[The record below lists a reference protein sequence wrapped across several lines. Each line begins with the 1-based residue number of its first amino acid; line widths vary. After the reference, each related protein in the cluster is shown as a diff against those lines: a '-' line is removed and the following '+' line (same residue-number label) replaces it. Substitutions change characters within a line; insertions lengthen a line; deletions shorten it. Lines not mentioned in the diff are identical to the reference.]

1 VANRAKG
8 DAEERAR
15 CLSCRRRALGPAP
28 DHDQRRPDDGKQA
41 GRAGYYRR
49 PPWRAT
55 ISVVVASAPPRSDAD
70 LVTAVRVGDTEAF
83 SELYRAHA
91 GAVRAVA
98 ANQLRDREAV
108 ADVVQDTFFRALR
121 NLGSLQDPSRFRPW
135 LLSIARNLAT
145 DQLRTRARTT
155 VFDDAAR
162 YEVPD
167 RGPGPVFLTELG
179 ELAEQVKGCVAGLS
193 RRDAT
198 AIIMVTQLGFTPEQ
212 VASALGLSP
221 GAAKVLVH
229 RARRRM
235 RHALVLQVMVRQPD
249 LACPE
254 LQMLVK
260 DDPLAAAKH
269 VERCETCISRAASE
283 VMAFEQ
289 GPTEAG
295 SPQAPASIG
304 PSAAPT
310 PGEA

>member
-1 VANRAKG
+1 
-8 DAEERAR
+8 
-15 CLSCRRRALGPAP
+15 
-28 DHDQRRPDDGKQA
+28 
-41 GRAGYYRR
+41 
-49 PPWRAT
+49 
-55 ISVVVASAPPRSDAD
+55 VVAPAPPRSDAE
-70 LVTAVRVGDTEAF
+70 LVAAVRSGDTEAF

-98 ANQLRDREAV
+98 ASQINDREAV

-121 NLGSLQDPSRFRPW
+121 NLASLQDPARFRPW

-145 DQLRTRARTT
+145 DQLRARGKMP
-155 VFDDAAR
+155 VFDEPAT

-167 RGPGPVFLTELG
+167 SRPGPVFLTELS

-193 RRDAT
+193 TRDAT
-198 AIIMVTQLGFTPEQ
+198 AIVMVTQLGFTPEQ
-212 VASALGLSP
+212 VAGALGLTH
-221 GAAKVLVH
+221 GAAKVLLH

-235 RHALVLQVMVRQPD
+235 RHALVLQVMVGQPD
-249 LACPE
+249 LACPD
-254 LQMLVK
+254 LQLLVK
-260 DDPLAAAKH
+260 EDPLAAAKH
-269 VERCETCISRAASE
+269 VETCETCISRAASE

-304 PSAAPT
+304 PTAAPT

>member
-1 VANRAKG
+1 
-8 DAEERAR
+8 
-15 CLSCRRRALGPAP
+15 
-28 DHDQRRPDDGKQA
+28 
-41 GRAGYYRR
+41 
-49 PPWRAT
+49 
-55 ISVVVASAPPRSDAD
+55 VVVAPAPLRSDAD
-70 LVTAVRVGDTEAF
+70 LVTAVRSGDTEAF

-98 ANQLRDREAV
+98 ANQLHDREAV

-121 NLGSLQDPSRFRPW
+121 NLASLQDPGRFRPW

-145 DQLRTRARTT
+145 DQLRTRGRTT
-155 VFDDAAR
+155 AFDDPTS

-167 RGPGPVFLTELG
+167 PRPGPVFLTELG

-193 RRDAT
+193 TRDAT
-198 AIIMVTQLGFTPEQ
+198 AIVMVTQLGFTPEQ
-212 VASALGLSP
+212 VAGALGLSP
-221 GAAKVLVH
+221 GAAKVVLH

-254 LQMLVK
+254 LQLLVQ
-260 DDPLAAAKH
+260 DNPLAAAKH
-269 VERCETCISRAASE
+269 VETCETCISRAASE

-289 GPTEAG
+289 GPTEAS